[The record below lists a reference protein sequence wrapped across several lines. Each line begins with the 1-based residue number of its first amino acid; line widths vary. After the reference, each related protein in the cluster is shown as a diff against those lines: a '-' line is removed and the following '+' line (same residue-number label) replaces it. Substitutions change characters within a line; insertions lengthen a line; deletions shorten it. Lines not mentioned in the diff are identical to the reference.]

1 MLRCADRNIARSYGV
16 LYNRI
21 GTLVWQMEY
30 QMILDGYRSPW
41 LTEELDDLQQ
51 LARTFMDKEVVPHQG
66 RWAEQRMVDR
76 DFWRAAGRA
85 GLLCIS
91 IPEQYGGG
99 GGTFAHEAV
108 IAAEQARVA
117 DDAWANSVHSV
128 IVAHYIATFGTE
140 EQKQRWLPGMA
151 SGDLVGAI
159 AMTEPTTGSDLQRV
173 RTRAVRDGDE
183 YVINGSKTFISNGTH
198 CDLIVIVTRTS
209 DEPGAKGLSLIVAET
224 QDLPGFER
232 GRVLEKVGMHGQ
244 DTRELSF
251 VDMRIPAAN
260 LLGGAEGRGFVQ
272 LMEQL
277 PQERLIIAV
286 GAAATAEAAVRHA
299 VAYAKEREAFGQDLL
314 SFQNTRFV
322 LAECA
327 ADALAARTLVDS
339 CITRHVASE
348 LDAAG
353 ASLAKF
359 WCTDIQ
365 SKVVDRCLQ
374 IFGGYGYMMEYPI
387 ARMYAAARVQ
397 KIYGG
402 TNEIMKELVARSL

>member
-1 MLRCADRNIARSYGV
+1 
-16 LYNRI
+16 
-21 GTLVWQMEY
+21 
-30 QMILDGYRSPW
+30 MILDDYRSPW
-41 LTEELDDLQQ
+41 LTEDLDDLRQ
-51 LARTFMDKEVVPHQG
+51 LARTFLDKEAVPNQA
-66 RWAEQRMVDR
+66 RWAEQHMVDR
-76 DFWRAAGRA
+76 DFWRAAGQA

-91 IPEQYGGG
+91 IPEEYGGG

-117 DDAWANSVHSV
+117 DDAWANTVHST
-128 IVAHYIATFGTE
+128 IVAHYIAAFGTE
-140 EQKQRWLPGMA
+140 EQRRRWLPGMA

-173 RTRAVRDGDE
+173 RTRAVRDGDD

-198 CDLIVIVTRTS
+198 SDALIIVARTN
-209 DEPGAKGLSLIVAET
+209 DKPGAQGLSLIVAET
-224 QDLPGFER
+224 NDLPGFER
-232 GRVLEKVGMHGQ
+232 GRVLEKIGMHGQ

-251 VDMRIPAAN
+251 VDMRVPAAN
-260 LLGGAEGRGFVQ
+260 LLGGVEGRGFVQ

-286 GAAATAEAAVRHA
+286 TAAATAEAAVRHA

-339 CITRHVASE
+339 FITRHVVGE
-348 LDAAG
+348 LDAAA

-365 SKVVDRCLQ
+365 NKVVDRCLQ
-374 IFGGYGYMMEYPI
+374 VFGGYGYMMEYPI

>member
-1 MLRCADRNIARSYGV
+1 
-16 LYNRI
+16 
-21 GTLVWQMEY
+21 
-30 QMILDGYRSPW
+30 MILDDYRSPW
-41 LTEELDDLQQ
+41 LDEELQDLQQ
-51 LARTFMDKEVVPHQG
+51 LARTFLAKEAVPHQA
-66 RWAEQRMVDR
+66 RWAEQQMVDR

-91 IPEQYGGG
+91 IPEEYGGG

-108 IAAEQARVA
+108 IAAEQARIA
-117 DDAWANSVHSV
+117 EDAWGNQVHST
-128 IVAHYIATFGTE
+128 IVAHYLNAFGTA

-159 AMTEPTTGSDLQRV
+159 AMTEPGTGSDLQRV
-173 RTRAVRDGDE
+173 RTRAVRDGDS

-198 CDLIVIVTRTS
+198 CDLLIIVARTG
-209 DEPGAKGLSLIVAET
+209 DDPGGKGLSLIVAET
-224 QDLPGFER
+224 EDLPGFER
-232 GRVLEKVGMHGQ
+232 GRVLDKVGMHGQ

-251 VDMRIPAAN
+251 VDMRVPTAN
-260 LLGGAEGRGFVQ
+260 LLGPREGQGFVQ
-272 LMEQL
+272 LMQQL

-286 GAAATAEAAVRHA
+286 SAAAAAEAAVRYA
-299 VAYAKEREAFGQDLL
+299 VDYAREREAFGSNLL

-339 CITRHVASE
+339 CITRHIAGD

-359 WCTDIQ
+359 WCTDAQ

-374 IFGGYGYMMEYPI
+374 VFGGYGYMMEYPI

-402 TNEIMKELVARSL
+402 SNEIMKELVARSL

>member
-1 MLRCADRNIARSYGV
+1 
-16 LYNRI
+16 
-21 GTLVWQMEY
+21 
-30 QMILDGYRSPW
+30 MILDDYRSPW
-41 LTEELDDLQQ
+41 LTEDLADLQQ
-51 LARTFMDKEVVPHQG
+51 LARTFMQKEVVPNQA
-66 RWAEQRMVDR
+66 RWAEQHMVDR
-76 DFWRAAGRA
+76 DFWRAAGAA

-91 IPEQYGGG
+91 IPEEYGGG

-117 DDAWANSVHSV
+117 DDAWANSIHST
-128 IVAHYIATFGTE
+128 IVAHYLAAFGTE
-140 EQKQRWLPGMA
+140 EQKRRWLPGMA

-159 AMTEPTTGSDLQRV
+159 SMTEPTTGSDLQRV
-173 RTRAVRDGDE
+173 RTRGIRDGDD

-198 CDLIVIVTRTS
+198 ADLLVIVTRTS
-209 DEPGAKGLSLIVAET
+209 DEPGGRGLSLIVAET
-224 QDLPGFER
+224 RDLPGFQR
-232 GRVLEKVGMHGQ
+232 GRVLEKIGMHGQ

-251 VDMRIPAAN
+251 VDMRVPAAN
-260 LLGGAEGRGFVQ
+260 LLGGVEGRGFQQ

-286 GAAATAEAAVRHA
+286 TAAAAADTAVREA

-339 CITRHVASE
+339 CITRHVAGE

-365 SKVVDRCLQ
+365 NKVVDRCLQ
-374 IFGGYGYMMEYPI
+374 IFGGYGYIMEYPI

>member
-1 MLRCADRNIARSYGV
+1 MV
-16 LYNRI
+16 
-21 GTLVWQMEY
+21 VWQMDED

-51 LARTFMDKEVVPHQG
+51 LARTFMDKEVVPHQD
-66 RWAEQRMVDR
+66 RWAQQRMVDR
-76 DFWRAAGRA
+76 EFWRAAGRA

-173 RTRAVRDGDE
+173 RTRAVRDGED

-198 CDLIVIVTRTS
+198 CDVIVIVARTS

-224 QDLPGFER
+224 QDLPGFAR

-339 CITRHVASE
+339 CITRHVAGQ

>member
-1 MLRCADRNIARSYGV
+1 
-16 LYNRI
+16 
-21 GTLVWQMEY
+21 
-30 QMILDGYRSPW
+30 MILDDYRSPW
-41 LTEELDDLQQ
+41 LTEDLADLQQ
-51 LARTFMDKEVVPHQG
+51 LARTFMQKEVVPNQA
-66 RWAEQRMVDR
+66 RWAEQHMVDR
-76 DFWRAAGRA
+76 DFWRAAGAA

-91 IPEQYGGG
+91 IPEEYGGG

-117 DDAWANSVHSV
+117 DDAWANSIHST
-128 IVAHYIATFGTE
+128 IVAHYLAAFGTE
-140 EQKQRWLPGMA
+140 EQKRRWLPGMA

-159 AMTEPTTGSDLQRV
+159 SMTEPTTGSDLQRV
-173 RTRAVRDGDE
+173 RTRGIRDGDD

-198 CDLIVIVTRTS
+198 ADLLVIVTRTS
-209 DEPGAKGLSLIVAET
+209 DEPGGRGLSLIVAET
-224 QDLPGFER
+224 RDLPGFQR
-232 GRVLEKVGMHGQ
+232 GRVLEKIGMHGQ

-251 VDMRIPAAN
+251 VDMRVPAAN
-260 LLGGAEGRGFVQ
+260 LLGGVEGRGFQQ

-277 PQERLIIAV
+277 PQERLIVAV
-286 GAAATAEAAVRHA
+286 TAAAAADTAVREA

-339 CITRHVASE
+339 CITRHVAGE

-365 SKVVDRCLQ
+365 NKVVDRCLQ
-374 IFGGYGYMMEYPI
+374 IFGGYGYIMEYPI